1 MYHRNHLPD
10 AERRARSRLAQ
21 ILHQQ
26 PFLCG
31 SLVTMHRTCG
41 KPGCKCTRGE
51 LHQGLYLALRVG
63 KERKM
68 IHVPRALE
76 ETARRW
82 VATYQEAGRLMDE
95 VSGHCFTQFLLRKEQ
110 AKGER
115 P

>member
-1 MYHRNHLPD
+1 MYNRSHLS
-10 AERRARSRLAQ
+10 ASERRARSRLAQ

-31 SLVTMHRTCG
+31 SLVTMHRACG

-51 LHQGLYLALRVG
+51 LHEGLYLALRVG
-63 KERKM
+63 KKRKM
-68 IHVPRALE
+68 IHVPRLLE
-76 ETARRW
+76 ETVRQW

-95 VSGHCFTQFLLRKEQ
+95 VSTCCLQQFLVKKERV
-110 AKGER
+110 KGER

>member
-1 MYHRNHLPD
+1 MYNRSHLS
-10 AERRARSRLAQ
+10 ASERRARSRLAQ

-51 LHQGLYLALRVG
+51 LHEGLYLALRVG
-63 KERKM
+63 KKRKM
-68 IHVPRALE
+68 IHVPRSLE
-76 ETARRW
+76 ETARQW

-95 VSGHCFTQFLLRKEQ
+95 VSARCLQQFLVKKERV
-110 AKGER
+110 KGER

>member
-1 MYHRNHLPD
+1 MYNRSYLS
-10 AERRARSRLAQ
+10 ASERRARSRLAQ

-51 LHQGLYLALRVG
+51 LHEGLYLALRVG
-63 KERKM
+63 KKRKM
-68 IHVPRALE
+68 IHVPRSLE
-76 ETARRW
+76 ATARQW
-82 VATYQEAGRLMDE
+82 VGAYQEAGRLMDE
-95 VSGHCFTQFLLRKEQ
+95 VSGLCFQQFLTKKERS
-110 AKGER
+110 KGER

>member
-1 MYHRNHLPD
+1 MYNRSHLS
-10 AERRARSRLAQ
+10 ASERRARSRLAQ

-51 LHQGLYLALRVG
+51 LHEGLYLALRVG
-63 KERKM
+63 KSRKM

-76 ETARRW
+76 ATARQW
-82 VATYQEAGRLMDE
+82 VATYQEAHRLMDE
-95 VSGHCFTQFLLRKEQ
+95 VSGQCLTQFLEKKGE
-110 AKGER
+110 AKGDR

>member
-1 MYHRNHLPD
+1 MYNRSHLS
-10 AERRARSRLAQ
+10 ASERRARSRLAQ

-51 LHQGLYLALRVG
+51 PHEGLYLALRVG
-63 KERKM
+63 KKRKM
-68 IHVPRALE
+68 IHVPKALE
-76 ETARRW
+76 ETARQW
-82 VATYQEAGRLMDE
+82 VGAYQEAGRLMDE
-95 VSGHCFTQFLLRKEQ
+95 ISGLCFQQFLTKKER

>member
-1 MYHRNHLPD
+1 MYHRSHLSDP
-10 AERRARSRLAQ
+10 ERRTRSRLAQ

-51 LHQGLYLALRVG
+51 LHRGLYLALRVG
-63 KERKM
+63 KKRKM
-68 IHVPRALE
+68 IHVPQAME
-76 ETARRW
+76 EKVCQW
-82 VATYQEAGRLMDE
+82 VANYQEAWRLME
-95 VSGHCFTQFLLRKEQ
+95 QVSGLCLKQFLLDKEQ

>member
-1 MYHRNHLPD
+1 MYNRSHLS
-10 AERRARSRLAQ
+10 ASERRARSRLAQ

-31 SLVTMHRTCG
+31 SLVTMRRTCG
-41 KPGCKCTRGE
+41 KPGCRCTRGE
-51 LHQGLYLALRVG
+51 LHEGLYLALRVG
-63 KERKM
+63 KKRKM

-76 ETARRW
+76 ETARQW

-95 VSGHCFTQFLLRKEQ
+95 VSGQCLTQFLKKKE
-110 AKGER
+110 KTRGER